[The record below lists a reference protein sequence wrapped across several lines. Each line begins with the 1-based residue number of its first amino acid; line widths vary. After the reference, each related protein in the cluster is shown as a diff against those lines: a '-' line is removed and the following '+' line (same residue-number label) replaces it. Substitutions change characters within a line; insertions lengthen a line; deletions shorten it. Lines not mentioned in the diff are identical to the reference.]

1 MKRYILLVIIV
12 VTSFALIGSVTI
24 QFYWVK
30 KGYKLKEE
38 QFDNSITIALKT
50 VVNELLN
57 YQNTELPARYRKTK
71 PCQDTLP
78 IVKQIKPFLLD
89 SLIQHEMD
97 DLDVSQD
104 YIYGVYDLSDKSF
117 FLGNYKGYEDRLLS
131 SRYQTSL
138 TCIHNSSEQFLLTI
152 FFPNRQDVILGE
164 LSGWIFTSVFF
175 LLILIIGFYLSANS
189 MLRQKML
196 SEMKNDFVNNMTHE
210 FKTPIST
217 INLAGEMLM
226 RENIQSAKEKVNRYS
241 QIILDENLRLK
252 KQVEH
257 ILQMTVLDRGEFK
270 LKKKEVDIHELV
282 NRQVNTIRLNLKE
295 KNGDIRSY
303 LRAEKPYVIGDR
315 VHLENV
321 IANLLDNANK
331 YSPEN
336 PTLEI
341 STINKNGGIVVNISD
356 NGIGISKE
364 NQKHVFKNLYR
375 VPTGNIHDVKGFGLG
390 LYYVK
395 TIIESHGGSISVDSE
410 LGKGSTFKIY
420 LPFNDDEYEE
430 QED

>member
-1 MKRYILLVIIV
+1 MKKYILLIIIV
-12 VTSFALIGSVTI
+12 ITSFALLGSVVI
-24 QFYWVK
+24 QFYWMK

-57 YQNTELPARYRKTK
+57 YQNTALPEKYRKEP
-71 PCQDTLP
+71 PCAENLP
-78 IVKQIKPFLLD
+78 IVRKIKPILLD
-89 SLIQHEMD
+89 SLIQHEMG
-97 DLDVSQD
+97 DLDIRQD
-104 YIYGVYDLSDKSF
+104 YIYGVYDLNDKSF
-117 FLGNYKGYEDRLLS
+117 FMGNYKGYEDKLLS
-131 SRYQTSL
+131 SRYRTSL
-138 TCIHNSSEQFLLTI
+138 TCIHDSSEQFLLTI
-152 FFPNRQDVILGE
+152 FFTNRQDVIMGDLV
-164 LSGWIFTSVFF
+164 GWIATSIFF
-175 LLILIIGFYLSANS
+175 VLILIVGFYLSANS
-189 MLRQKML
+189 MLRQKKL
-196 SEMKNDFVNNMTHE
+196 SEMKNDFINNMTHE

-217 INLAGEMLM
+217 ISLAGEMLM
-226 RENIQSAKEKVNRYS
+226 RDNIQAEKTKVGRYS
-241 QIILDENLRLK
+241 KIILDENTRLK

-257 ILQMTVLDRGEFK
+257 ILQIAVLDRGDFK
-270 LKKKEVDIHELV
+270 LKKKEVDMHEII
-282 NRQVNTIRLNLKE
+282 NRQVNTMKLSLKE
-295 KNGDIRSY
+295 KNGEIHHD
-303 LRAEKPYVIGDR
+303 LHAEKPYVIGDR

-331 YSPEN
+331 YSPESPN
-336 PTLEI
+336 LEI
-341 STINKNGGIVVNISD
+341 STINKNGGVVVSVSD

-395 TIIESHGGSISVDSE
+395 TIIESHGGSIDVESE

-430 QED
+430 

>member
-1 MKRYILLVIIV
+1 MKKYILLIIIV
-12 VTSFALIGSVTI
+12 VTSFALLGSVVI

-30 KGYKLKEE
+30 KGYHLKEE

-57 YQNTELPARYRKTK
+57 YQNTQVPEHYQKEVPCEKT
-71 PCQDTLP
+71 TP
-78 IVKQIKPFLLD
+78 IVKQIKPVLLD
-89 SLIQHEMD
+89 SLIHHEMG
-97 DLDVSQD
+97 DLDVKQD
-104 YIYGVYDLSDKSF
+104 YVYGVYDMHEKEF
-117 FLGNYKGYEDRLLS
+117 FLGEYKGYEKKLLS

-138 TCIHNSSEQFLLTI
+138 TCIHNSQQFLLIVYFT
-152 FFPNRQDVILGE
+152 NRQGIILGG
-164 LSGWIFTSVFF
+164 LVGWIATSIIF
-175 LLILIIGFYLSANS
+175 LLILIVGFYLSANS
-189 MLRQKML
+189 MLQQKKL
-196 SEMKNDFVNNMTHE
+196 SEMKNDFINNMTHE

-226 RENIQSAKEKVNRYS
+226 RNSIQSDEKKINRYS

-257 ILQMTVLDRGEFK
+257 ILQIAVLDRGEFK
-270 LKKKEVDIHELV
+270 LKKKQVDIHDLV
-282 NRQVNTIRLNLKE
+282 RRQVSTLKLSLHDR
-295 KNGDIRSY
+295 NGKIQT
-303 LRAEKPYVIGDR
+303 KPLADNYTVIGDR

-331 YSPEN
+331 YSPETPN
-336 PTLEI
+336 LEVT
-341 STINKNGGIVVNISD
+341 TINKNGGVVVSISD

-395 TIIESHGGSISVDSE
+395 TIVEAHGGAIDLESE
-410 LGKGSTFKIY
+410 PGKGSTFNIF
-420 LPFNDDEYEE
+420 LPFNYEAYEE